1 MPVSPLVHRLRRRL
15 RSERGFTLI
24 EMLVASAIGLVVLT
38 VMLGLLDS
46 SQTASSRVA
55 ARVDG
60 TQRGRVA
67 MEQVTQRL
75 RSQICLGAATPLIVG
90 DATSPTDA
98 NSVTFYSDL
107 GNGSDFLPEKRRIYV
122 SGTDLKERII
132 AGAGLPPNTTFTATP
147 RDRTLM
153 QNIKPVVQNG
163 VNLAYFRY
171 YTFDTATPPQ
181 PTVEVKPPL
190 VAADSGRIVQ
200 VVIAFSAGSGKEAR
214 VDTNFVNGVYSRAAD
229 PGSPDPN
236 KRGHQCS

>member
-1 MPVSPLVHRLRRRL
+1 MSRLVDRMRARL
-15 RSERGFTLI
+15 RSEGGFTLI
-24 EMLVASAIGLVVLT
+24 EMVVACMVGMVVLFA
-38 VMLGLLDS
+38 LLNLLDS
-46 SQTASSRVA
+46 AQNASSRTV

-75 RSQICLGAATPLIVG
+75 RSQICLGSAVPLIVT
-90 DATSPTDA
+90 DTASPTDA

-122 SGTDLKERII
+122 SGTDLKERVI
-132 AGAGLPPNTTFTATP
+132 AGTGLPPSTTFTSTP
-147 RDRTLM
+147 RDRILM

-163 VNLAYFRY
+163 VNLPYFRY
-171 YTFDTATPPQ
+171 YAFDTAAVPQ
-181 PTVEVKPPL
+181 PTVELKPPL
-190 VAADSGRIVQ
+190 KAADPALIVQ
-200 VVIAFSAGSGKEAR
+200 VVIAFRAGSGKEDR

-236 KRGHQCS
+236 RRGPQCT

>member
-1 MPVSPLVHRLRRRL
+1 MPVSRLVHRLRRRL

-38 VMLGLLDS
+38 VMLTLLDS
-46 SQTASSRVA
+46 SQNASSRVV

-75 RSQICLGAATPLIVG
+75 RSQICLGAATPLIIG
-90 DATSPTDA
+90 DTTLPTDA

-122 SGTDLKERII
+122 SGTDLKERVI

-147 RDRTLM
+147 RDRILM

-163 VNLAYFRY
+163 ANLPYFRY
-171 YTFDTATPPQ
+171 FMFDTATPPQ
-181 PTVEVKPPL
+181 PTVEIKPPL

-200 VVIAFSAGSGKEAR
+200 VVIAFSAGAGKEAR

-229 PGSPDPN
+229 PSQTDPT
-236 KRGHQCS
+236 KRGAQCS